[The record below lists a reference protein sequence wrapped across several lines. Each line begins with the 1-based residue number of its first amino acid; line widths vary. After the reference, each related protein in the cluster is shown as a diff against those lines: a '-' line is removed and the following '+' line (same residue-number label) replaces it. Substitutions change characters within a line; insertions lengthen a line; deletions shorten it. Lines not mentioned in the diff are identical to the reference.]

1 MYKSLRE
8 IRTGETAYFAVFSL
22 YTVLP
27 VLQYTFY
34 KSFLPRENLMNGI
47 LLICLAV
54 LAVREVLFET
64 MDLSSVLL
72 LAAALVF
79 AANSLISGTFW
90 TAFPFILIFCGR
102 NISPRR
108 LFTFAGALTLAL
120 MAFVVLSAF
129 GGIIENY
136 RRIEVNRENNREY
149 LGFLFALYPGFLF
162 LNAASLIVA
171 VRGRR
176 IHFITLASI
185 GAISFLIYRKTDGR
199 LAFFLTLLLLV
210 FACFMR
216 VFPDLLRSLK
226 ALFFLAVPAFPAA
239 AVVSA
244 ALTFSFNPSVRW
256 MYRLDLM
263 LDHRISYGQASIR
276 QFGLHLI
283 GTSVNWVGYG
293 LDEAGNRSLGDYLY
307 VDNAFVG
314 FLQRF
319 GWIAFILVVVLGTAA
334 LFRLYLAGRYELLF
348 IFLLITIHAL
358 LDNLV
363 LQLIY
368 NTFWIA
374 AAHSIAARPVKEVW
388 DYESIT

>member
-1 MYKSLRE
+1 
-8 IRTGETAYFAVFSL
+8 
-22 YTVLP
+22 
-27 VLQYTFY
+27 
-34 KSFLPRENLMNGI
+34 MNGI

-54 LAVREVLFET
+54 LAAREVLFET

-176 IHFITLASI
+176 I
-185 GAISFLIYRKTDGR
+185 
-199 LAFFLTLLLLV
+199 
-210 FACFMR
+210 
-216 VFPDLLRSLK
+216 
-226 ALFFLAVPAFPAA
+226 
-239 AVVSA
+239 
-244 ALTFSFNPSVRW
+244 
-256 MYRLDLM
+256 
-263 LDHRISYGQASIR
+263 
-276 QFGLHLI
+276 
-283 GTSVNWVGYG
+283 
-293 LDEAGNRSLGDYLY
+293 
-307 VDNAFVG
+307 
-314 FLQRF
+314 
-319 GWIAFILVVVLGTAA
+319 
-334 LFRLYLAGRYELLF
+334 
-348 IFLLITIHAL
+348 
-358 LDNLV
+358 
-363 LQLIY
+363 
-368 NTFWIA
+368 
-374 AAHSIAARPVKEVW
+374 
-388 DYESIT
+388 